1 MICFRR
7 AEHCRPLIT
16 VWLQVRVLPG
26 TCVRQ
31 KADLPTREERV
42 FLFLDLV
49 GSTSPAEA
57 MGELRMHDLL
67 TRFFFDID
75 EPILAHGG
83 EVHAYVGDQVIVT
96 WPLDAKMSEGYCLD
110 CPWLSYEVRPRRNGP
125 NRGI

>member
-1 MICFRR
+1 M
-7 AEHCRPLIT
+7 
-16 VWLQVRVLPG
+16 
-26 TCVRQ
+26 
-31 KADLPTREERV
+31 
-42 FLFLDLV
+42 FLDLF

-110 CPWLSYEVRPRRNGP
+110 CPWLSYEVRPGRPKPRHTFEMSVVLQGLP
-125 NRGI
+125 KKTLPETFRASSTDLPDM